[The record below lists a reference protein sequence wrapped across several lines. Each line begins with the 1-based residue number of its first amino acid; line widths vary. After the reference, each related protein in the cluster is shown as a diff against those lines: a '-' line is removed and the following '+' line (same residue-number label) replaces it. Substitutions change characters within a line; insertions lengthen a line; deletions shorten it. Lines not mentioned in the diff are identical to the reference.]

1 MLLMKDIE
9 ALFTRKVAEYLAD
22 GYIFNTK
29 TMSGS
34 QVDLKKGKSFVRISL
49 RYFSDMLQSGISLIV
64 MSSEKEGFADRYGHD
79 SDFENVETKRFY
91 KVSTWKE
98 VFVEDIEE
106 AEQADQKRYD
116 RYKSKNTAEQP
127 KQLAEKA
134 NKIVLPCVKRV
145 KGFKSTKLSD
155 IDAVQKV
162 KGHYEASVRGKRV
175 VLFQKE
181 A

>member
-79 SDFENVETKRFY
+79 SRF
-91 KVSTWKE
+91 
-98 VFVEDIEE
+98 
-106 AEQADQKRYD
+106 
-116 RYKSKNTAEQP
+116 
-127 KQLAEKA
+127 
-134 NKIVLPCVKRV
+134 
-145 KGFKSTKLSD
+145 
-155 IDAVQKV
+155 
-162 KGHYEASVRGKRV
+162 
-175 VLFQKE
+175 
-181 A
+181 